1 MRISFHVIEL
11 SAMENSAAQIRKIK
25 AITKMLGEF
34 VKVVQLRNKDN
45 RTTKN
50 LRL

>member
-45 RTTKN
+45 RTRKN